1 MDSTTSI
8 RLSDLKNMFEEWQDK
23 QEEKF
28 NTPNSNMDALLKQ
41 NDQIRVSMQIL
52 FEKNYD
58 IL

>member
-41 NDQIRVSMQIL
+41 NDQIRASMQIL